1 MAFTLKYQGNEKNFE
16 KKVALLD
23 LVSDSKKEFVCA
35 KVNNRIR
42 ELTYEVYYDA
52 EVEFLTVKD
61 TDAISTYETSL
72 RYLVAMAFHRAYP
85 ELEVRFSYNVSRSI
99 FVQILN
105 NSRHSDMTML
115 KTITDEMDKIA
126 RTKPRQGD

>member
-1 MAFTLKYQGNEKNFE
+1 MAFTLKFHDQEKSFD

-23 LVSDSKKEFVCA
+23 LVDDPQKEFVCA

-52 EVEFLTVKD
+52 DVEFLTVRD
-61 TDAISTYETSL
+61 ADAIPIYETSL
-72 RYLVAMAFHRAYP
+72 RYLVAMAFKRAYP

-105 NSRHSDMTML
+105 DSRHSDMSMVRR
-115 KTITDEMDKIA
+115 IEDEMQAIV
-126 RTKPRQGD
+126 G